1 MSDMKKIILC
11 IFILVLLFIFFV
23 AFNVFKKDID
33 ENKAQN
39 FCKFEKENYISTFLT
54 ASQITSLEENIIE
67 YLKELEYTNEEIDVI
82 TFQNTTFSNDD
93 IIYFYFLLDDEQETL
108 YATSYDKN
116 SNKISDD
123 YIWCGDKISYDYQD
137 DIIKATYLEVVNPEK
152 YEEYLSNKKMKELN
166 IEEIAPDATDD
177 GEYDYSS

>member
-23 AFNVFKKDID
+23 AFNVFKKDLD

-67 YLKELEYTNEEIDVI
+67 YLK
-82 TFQNTTFSNDD
+82 
-93 IIYFYFLLDDEQETL
+93 
-108 YATSYDKN
+108 N
-116 SNKISDD
+116 SNI
-123 YIWCGDKISYDYQD
+123 
-137 DIIKATYLEVVNPEK
+137 PM
-152 YEEYLSNKKMKELN
+152 KKLML
-166 IEEIAPDATDD
+166 
-177 GEYDYSS
+177 